1 MAANTDYSELPD
13 WAREAILLWAIYL
26 TSCKIFG
33 GESNQSAQARTQY
46 EFEVQKIKRFMR
58 VKDQD
63 RLNLVTD
70 VVASRTIP
78 THKNVPTNIALPLG

>member
-1 MAANTDYSELPD
+1 MGGSHFFDCNVAEVGTRL
-13 WAREAILLWAIYL
+13 IV
-26 TSCKIFG
+26 G

-46 EFEVQKIKRFMR
+46 EFELQKVKRFMR

>member
-1 MAANTDYSELPD
+1 MSALTDYSELPD
-13 WAREAILLWAIYL
+13 WAKEAVLLWAIYL
-26 TSCKIFG
+26 STCKMFG

-46 EFEVQKIKRFMR
+46 EFELQKVKRFMR

-70 VVASRTIP
+70 VVGSKSIP
-78 THKNVPTNIALPLG
+78 THKNVPINISLPLG